1 MEQKLYVRILKYILV
16 LVIVLAFFFPI
27 YWTITMAFKPHME
40 WTSAAGR
47 IFWVPNKPTFTN
59 FTSLFQRKI
68 SIASPLASTA
78 VRPIVNSIIV
88 SVISTGLAVVVGT
101 MAGYAISRY
110 RAGGN
115 ISFMLLTL
123 RMFPPAAVIVP
134 LMVLWAYL
142 GFVDTAHGLF
152 ILYGLVTLPFAV
164 ILMKTFFDE
173 IPKELDEAAVMDG
186 YSNWGAFTK
195 FILPLA
201 KGAISTTALFCF
213 ILNWSDFILAL
224 ILTDK
229 DWSTIPVY
237 LDKLQSGYVG
247 KLYGPK
253 AALALIA
260 AIPPVV
266 FGVLIQKYLVRGL
279 TFGAIKK

>member
-1 MEQKLYVRILKYILV
+1 MEQKLYIKILKYILV
-16 LVIVLAFFFPI
+16 VIIVLVFFFPI
-27 YWTITMAFKPHME
+27 YWTITMSFKPHME

-47 IFWVPNKPTFTN
+47 IFWIPNKPTFGN
-59 FTSLFQRKI
+59 YTSLFTRKV
-68 SIASPLASTA
+68 SVVSPLASTA
-78 VRPIVNSIIV
+78 VRPIINSLIV
-88 SVISTGLAVVVGT
+88 SVASTLLTMVVGT
-101 MAGYAISRY
+101 LAAYGISRY
-110 RAGGN
+110 KAGGN
-115 ISFMLLTL
+115 LPFMLLGL
-123 RMFPPAAVIVP
+123 RMIPLAAIIVP
-134 LMVLWAYL
+134 IMVLWAYL

-152 ILYGLVTLPFAV
+152 ILYGLATLPFAV
-164 ILMKTFFDE
+164 LLMKTFFDE
-173 IPKELDEAAVMDG
+173 IPTELDEAAIVDG
-186 YSNWGAFTK
+186 YSNWGAFVK

-201 KGAISTTALFCF
+201 KGGISSTALFCF

-253 AALALIA
+253 AALAVIA
-260 AIPPVV
+260 VIPPVI
-266 FGVLIQKYLVRGL
+266 FGLMIQKYLVRGL

>member
-134 LMVLWAYL
+134 LMVL
-142 GFVDTAHGLF
+142 F

-266 FGVLIQKYLVRGL
+266 FGILIQKYLVRGL

>member
-1 MEQKLYVRILKYILV
+1 MDKKLYVKIIRYI
-16 LVIVLAFFFPI
+16 VIVIITLIFFFPI
-27 YWTITMAFKPHME
+27 YWTITMALKPHME

-47 IFWVPNKPTFTN
+47 IFWVPNKPTFSN
-59 FTSLFQRKI
+59 FTSLFQKKV
-68 SIASPLASTA
+68 SVVSPLSSTA
-78 VRPIVNSIIV
+78 VRPIINSLVV
-88 SVISTGLAVVVGT
+88 SVVSTLLTMVVGT
-101 MAGYAISRY
+101 IAAYGISRY
-110 RAGGN
+110 KVATYLPP
-115 ISFMLLTL
+115 FLLGL
-123 RMFPPAAVIVP
+123 RMIPLAAIIVP
-134 LMVLWAYL
+134 VMVLWAYL

-152 ILYGLVTLPFAV
+152 ILYALATLPFAV
-164 ILMKTFFDE
+164 LLMKTFFDE
-173 IPKELDEAAVMDG
+173 IPKELDEAAIVDG
-186 YSNWGAFTK
+186 YSNWGAFVK
-195 FILPLA
+195 FVLPLA
-201 KGAISTTALFCF
+201 KGGISSTALFCF

-260 AIPPVV
+260 VIPPVI
-266 FGVLIQKYLVRGL
+266 FGLIIQKYLVRGL